1 MRLDTNVGAH
11 EVSSGQD
18 LAARMAVLEGPID
31 LGGCPRADGPF
42 VASRYACRMMETAPI
57 DDGVRRQLLAPA
69 LRNSSR
75 SVLLLTTAV
84 IFIVVLGVGA
94 GRPVASAFAGLV
106 GMIGAVWR
114 HLIGRR
120 FADTSSL
127 IGKHLDAAERQ
138 LEANAAISGLMWAIA
153 TIGIYPS
160 LSGPTATTYVSM
172 IFGSITVAAFFMT
185 LVGRSFAIL
194 AGIQL
199 IVLIL
204 VSVFFSS
211 TRSLPLAALAVIFG
225 VTVFRA
231 SRELKTSAVRGIEH
245 SQEADA
251 ANELLKRAKEAA
263 ETANLAKSQFLAT
276 MSHEIRTPMNGV
288 LGALDLLKH
297 SGLTAAQRDLVRTA
311 SSSGT
316 SLMAILNDV
325 LDHSKIEAGK
335 LNLSGTPL
343 SLHALAASVISL
355 FQANAESR
363 GLDLS
368 LYADSDLEEWVIADG
383 QRLKQVLLNLVGNA
397 IKFTERGAVSL
408 FITREPSTEPSMT
421 RVRFDVR
428 DTGIGIT
435 PEALT
440 KLFQPFQQA
449 DGSRSRRQGGTGLGL
464 AISQRIV
471 EAMGSRIEVVTAP
484 GVGSRFSFVLRLEVD
499 RSSVHVAPPDSSMGS
514 LDGGTAIT
522 GTVLVVEDNEVNRMI
537 ARQVL
542 QSFGL
547 DVVEASNGQE
557 AILALENR
565 SDVDVVLMDCQ
576 MPVMD
581 GYAATREIRRRESE
595 AESRHVPILALTA
608 DAFDDDAVR
617 ARESGMDG
625 HLAKPYTRDQ
635 LGELLKLWIDHEV
648 ARDS

>member
-1 MRLDTNVGAH
+1 M
-11 EVSSGQD
+11 
-18 LAARMAVLEGPID
+18 LADMAE
-31 LGGCPRADGPF
+31 A
-42 VASRYACRMMETAPI
+42 ASI

-75 SVLLLTTAV
+75 SVLLLVAAV
-84 IFIVVLGVGA
+84 IVIVVLGVNA
-94 GRPVASAFAGLV
+94 GRPAASVLAGIV
-106 GMIGAVWR
+106 GGIGSVWR

-120 FADTSSL
+120 YADTPAL
-127 IGKHLDAAERQ
+127 TALQIDRAERQ
-138 LEANAAISGLMWAIA
+138 LEANAAVSGLLWVIA
-153 TIGIYPS
+153 TVAIYPG

-199 IVLIL
+199 ITLIL
-204 VSVFFSS
+204 VSLGFPSV
-211 TRSLPLAALAVIFG
+211 RSIPLAALAVIFG

-231 SRELKTSAVRGIEH
+231 SRELKTTAVRGIKH

-297 SGLTAAQRDLVRTA
+297 SGLNVAQRDLVRTA

-335 LNLSGTPL
+335 LNLSGSPL

-355 FQANAESR
+355 FRGNAESK
-363 GLDLS
+363 GLELS
-368 LYADSDLEEWVIADG
+368 LFKDPDLEDWVVADG

-397 IKFTERGAVSL
+397 IKFTERGSVSI
-408 FITREPSTEPSMT
+408 FIAREPSTDDSNT
-421 RVRFDVR
+421 RVRFEVR

-435 PEALT
+435 QEALT
-440 KLFQPFQQA
+440 RLFQPFQQA

-471 EAMGSRIEVVTAP
+471 EAMGGHIDVETTP
-484 GVGSRFSFVLRLEVD
+484 GSGSRFFFVLELEVD
-499 RSSVHVAPPDSSMGS
+499 RSSAHVAPPDSSMGS
-514 LDGGTAIT
+514 LDGGVSIA
-522 GTVLVVEDNEVNRMI
+522 GRVLVVEDNEVNRMI

-542 QSFGL
+542 QSLGL

-557 AILALENR
+557 AILAVESL
-565 SDVDVVLMDCQ
+565 DVDVVLMDCQ

-581 GYAATREIRRRESE
+581 GYAATREIRRRETE
-595 AESRHVPILALTA
+595 ADSPRVPILALTA
-608 DAFDDDAVR
+608 DAFDEDAIR

-635 LGELLKLWIDHEV
+635 LGDLLKRWLEP
-648 ARDS
+648 